1 MSNKTHLR
9 QTMLDLA
16 EGRLR
21 FAEQTYAQYLVG
33 AAGRGD
39 EPSES
44 DAASRAVNNAA
55 LAQAFECPIHDHQEA
70 LEVLRQIDFG
80 PRDSVETGAVVR
92 IDGRWFVI
100 AVASDAFQCDG
111 NTYMGISTQ
120 APIYAAIAD
129 ARAGDERLG
138 RAPGLR
144 ACAPAL
150 FRVPAAACGAW
161 AILSAP
167 VRSVRRDVKYLL
179 SPAGTGRKTAGDGQY
194 LPAG

>member
-55 LAQAFECPIHDHQEA
+55 LAQAFECPIHDHQGA

-129 ARAGDERLG
+129 ARAGDVVS
-138 RAPGLR
+138 
-144 ACAPAL
+144 
-150 FRVPAAACGAW
+150 FRQRELHIEEV
-161 AILSAP
+161 L
-167 VRSVRRDVKYLL
+167 
-179 SPAGTGRKTAGDGQY
+179 
-194 LPAG
+194 

>member
-80 PRDSVETGAVVR
+80 PG
-92 IDGRWFVI
+92 IRWR
-100 AVASDAFQCDG
+100 
-111 NTYMGISTQ
+111 Q
-120 APIYAAIAD
+120 APWFA
-129 ARAGDERLG
+129 
-138 RAPGLR
+138 
-144 ACAPAL
+144 
-150 FRVPAAACGAW
+150 
-161 AILSAP
+161 S
-167 VRSVRRDVKYLL
+167 
-179 SPAGTGRKTAGDGQY
+179 TGVGS
-194 LPAG
+194 

>member
-1 MSNKTHLR
+1 MSNKIHLR

-21 FAEQTYAQYLVG
+21 FAEQAYAQYLVG

-39 EPSES
+39 EPGES

-80 PRDSVETGAVVR
+80 PRVSVETGAVFR
-92 IDGRWFVI
+92 NDGRWFLI
-100 AVASDAFQCDG
+100 AVSSDAFQCDG

-129 ARAGDERLG
+129 ARAGDVVS
-138 RAPGLR
+138 
-144 ACAPAL
+144 
-150 FRVPAAACGAW
+150 FRQRELHIEEV
-161 AILSAP
+161 L
-167 VRSVRRDVKYLL
+167 
-179 SPAGTGRKTAGDGQY
+179 
-194 LPAG
+194 

>member
-55 LAQAFECPIHDHQEA
+55 LAQAFECPIHDHQEV

-80 PRDSVETGAVVR
+80 PRDSVETGAVRSPLRTSCVLCEPVLR
-92 IDGRWFVI
+92 
-100 AVASDAFQCDG
+100 
-111 NTYMGISTQ
+111 TYTMGMS
-120 APIYAAIAD
+120 
-129 ARAGDERLG
+129 LG
-138 RAPGLR
+138 PTPRT
-144 ACAPAL
+144 
-150 FRVPAAACGAW
+150 
-161 AILSAP
+161 S
-167 VRSVRRDVKYLL
+167 
-179 SPAGTGRKTAGDGQY
+179 Q
-194 LPAG
+194 